1 MATYKMISTGGG
13 QYRMPSS
20 SEQRDQIRGY
30 SGGREGAIRTA
41 ATTDRPTP
49 NTGSDRYTGAD
60 AKAKQQE
67 IARRQ
72 AQQNARDS
80 STSARAARAEAE
92 RNAAA
97 QRSQQEQLIRRQQ
110 EIARAAEQVRAQE
123 EERRAK
129 VEAARLARLE
139 QERQQE
145 LERQRELARQQ
156 ELNRQRE
163 LARQQELNRQ
173 RILAQQN
180 QRSSGYTSFGDIF
193 DGGGPGRS
201 GARFSVGDTSALDLN
216 GDGYISEAE
225 YAQAEQDNPDL
236 FSDSQSGIASLSNAM
251 GFRPY
256 GSYDQER
263 GLGAE
268 GTNIGTSGFADF
280 LAGQGMIGDFIR
292 GGVPSSLQQVNPN
305 MPIGAR
311 LDPQAVSLY
320 EEKAPE
326 VPSFFE
332 RLTGMGGTTTS
343 TPQTM
348 PVFPEDND
356 SSPSVTQEPVSEAPI
371 TDPADV
377 YKAIHI
383 APLRQLAYGGI
394 VSLGRR

>member
-20 SEQRDQIRGY
+20 SEQRDQRRGY

-60 AKAKQQE
+60 AKAKQKE

-80 STSARAARAEAE
+80 SVSARAARAEAE

-145 LERQRELARQQ
+145 LARQQELERQRELARQQ
-156 ELNRQRE
+156 ELARQRM
-163 LARQQELNRQ
+163 
-173 RILAQQN
+173 LAQQN
-180 QRSSGYTSFGDIF
+180 QRSSGYTSFGDRF

-320 EEKAPE
+320 EEKATE

-343 TPQTM
+343 TPQTI

-356 SSPSVTQEPVSEAPI
+356 SSPSVTQDPVSEAPI

>member
-1 MATYKMISTGGG
+1 
-13 QYRMPSS
+13 MPSS
-20 SEQRDQIRGY
+20 SEQRDQRTGY

-60 AKAKQQE
+60 AKAKQKE

-80 STSARAARAEAE
+80 SVSARAARAEAE

-123 EERRAK
+123 EERR
-129 VEAARLARLE
+129 
-139 QERQQE
+139 QQD
-145 LERQRELARQQ
+145 LARQQ
-156 ELNRQRE
+156 ELARQRM
-163 LARQQELNRQ
+163 
-173 RILAQQN
+173 LAQQN
-180 QRSSGYTSFGDIF
+180 QRSSGYTSFGDRF

-201 GARFSVGDTSALDLN
+201 GARFSVGDTSDLDLN

-332 RLTGMGGTTTS
+332 RLTGMGGTTT
-343 TPQTM
+343 M

-356 SSPSVTQEPVSEAPI
+356 SSPSVTQGPVSEAPI

>member
-20 SEQRDQIRGY
+20 SEQRDQRRGY

-60 AKAKQQE
+60 AKAKQKE
-67 IARRQ
+67 IARREPRY
-72 AQQNARDS
+72 ARDS
-80 STSARAARAEAE
+80 SASARAARAEAE

-110 EIARAAEQVRAQE
+110 EIARAAE
-123 EERRAK
+123 ERRQQD
-129 VEAARLARLE
+129 LA
-139 QERQQE
+139 RQQE
-145 LERQRELARQQ
+145 LERQQDLARQQ
-156 ELNRQRE
+156 ELARQQD
-163 LARQQELNRQ
+163 LARQQELARQ
-173 RILAQQN
+173 RMLAQQN
-180 QRSSGYTSFGDIF
+180 QRSSGYTSFGDLF

-201 GARFSVGDTSALDLN
+201 GARFSVGDTRDLDLN

-332 RLTGMGGTTTS
+332 RLTGMGGTTTV
-343 TPQTM
+343 

-356 SSPSVTQEPVSEAPI
+356 SSPSVTQAPVSEAPI